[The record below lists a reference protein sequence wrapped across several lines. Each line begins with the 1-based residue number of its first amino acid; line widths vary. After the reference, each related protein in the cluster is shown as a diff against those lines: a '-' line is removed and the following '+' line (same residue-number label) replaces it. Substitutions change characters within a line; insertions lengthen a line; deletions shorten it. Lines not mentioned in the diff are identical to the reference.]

1 MQKSVRQGVDA
12 VRCLRASSALSNRA
26 NSVTSRPLV
35 HTCRW
40 NRLLYLYASSTESNL
55 DFKSE
60 DVTEVPESMYKICE
74 IPGKGFGAI
83 ATRDIFPGEL
93 LIEERPLFAIN
104 TRKAWFTPSESYSE
118 TRVEN
123 EVDKLSEIDRERFF
137 ALHGFV
143 GHNEEMGISTDSKSD
158 FTDGNNGVGLPQGE
172 EKKRNLKLQ
181 VPPII
186 IYRTNAYPA
195 GGGKSGIF
203 PVISRLNS
211 HCTPN
216 VHYNWNERRNKSTI
230 YSVTKILK
238 GEEIVNCYIGLY
250 IIKLERMRYL
260 WTNFGF
266 SCSCKTCCLT
276 GIAQEESDK
285 RRLTLESYEEMTVT
299 AILEK
304 KKNLALDLVKLRLET
319 LIEEGLSNSITLFK
333 CEYDAFLAV
342 VCPNSSTSSLVDDIS
357 SSADCTNTTESNGEM
372 LDVSSLDVADRF
384 EAKEWL
390 QKAYDHVVEAKGT
403 ESIEAQKCFQYLS
416 IISLQ

>member
-172 EKKRNLKLQ
+172 
-181 VPPII
+181 
-186 IYRTNAYPA
+186 
-195 GGGKSGIF
+195 
-203 PVISRLNS
+203 
-211 HCTPN
+211 
-216 VHYNWNERRNKSTI
+216 
-230 YSVTKILK
+230 
-238 GEEIVNCYIGLY
+238 
-250 IIKLERMRYL
+250 
-260 WTNFGF
+260 
-266 SCSCKTCCLT
+266 
-276 GIAQEESDK
+276 
-285 RRLTLESYEEMTVT
+285 
-299 AILEK
+299 
-304 KKNLALDLVKLRLET
+304 
-319 LIEEGLSNSITLFK
+319 
-333 CEYDAFLAV
+333 
-342 VCPNSSTSSLVDDIS
+342 
-357 SSADCTNTTESNGEM
+357 
-372 LDVSSLDVADRF
+372 
-384 EAKEWL
+384 
-390 QKAYDHVVEAKGT
+390 
-403 ESIEAQKCFQYLS
+403 
-416 IISLQ
+416 